1 MRADDSEA
9 ISTKLFRARWSN
21 EKSHVAPGLGQPAT
35 KVTTHR
41 TGADDKNP
49 DGGEV
54 LS

>member
-1 MRADDSEA
+1 VWADDSEA
-9 ISTKLFRARWSN
+9 ISAELFRARRTSK
-21 EKSHVAPGLGQPAT
+21 KSHVASGLGQPPT

-49 DGGEV
+49 HGGEV